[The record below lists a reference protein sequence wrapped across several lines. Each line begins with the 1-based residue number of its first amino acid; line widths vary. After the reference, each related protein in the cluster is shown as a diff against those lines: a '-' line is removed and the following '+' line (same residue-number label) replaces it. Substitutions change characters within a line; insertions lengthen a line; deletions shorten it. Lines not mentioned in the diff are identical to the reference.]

1 MIVIQMGATAMR
13 CGDEPSLLSALLP
26 LLTGDR
32 RPACSGHN
40 LTQDAARRTLFVC
53 VLSIRLAVLLREA
66 ALWPL
71 RLVKRPDENERGAGV
86 ALLQHAPQVREGGGA
101 VARGHGGERGA
112 PAVGA
117 ARPMSV
123 AIHRSTGSHE
133 RQVRGRRWHS
143 LDPDT
148 PPARRNAAQ
157 TKALLLYHDATH
169 PCPQAQLASRSCSAL
184 TTT

>member
-40 LTQDAARRTLFVC
+40 LTRDAAQRTLFVC

-71 RLVKRPDENERGAGV
+71 RLVKRPDENEQGAGATRCCSTHRKCAKEV
-86 ALLQHAPQVREGGGA
+86 VRLRVVMA
-101 VARGHGGERGA
+101 
-112 PAVGA
+112 
-117 ARPMSV
+117 
-123 AIHRSTGSHE
+123 GSG
-133 RQVRGRRWHS
+133 GRRPWG
-143 LDPDT
+143 
-148 PPARRNAAQ
+148 RVQ
-157 TKALLLYHDATH
+157 
-169 PCPQAQLASRSCSAL
+169 
-184 TTT
+184 